1 MLKRVLPA
9 VLAVGMANSAMALEV
24 LNGDFEAGLTG
35 WDVVASGSGF
45 AMDLGGIAALSANA
59 SLLQAQTWN
68 VGDQLS
74 FDWRF
79 VSGEGELA
87 GSEIDVYNDFSLFSV
102 LDSSLNVLFSVTL
115 ADVQDILRPDAGT
128 PAYNGEWSNFD
139 FTFNFAGEGFISFGV
154 FNMPAGDVEFPSQLF
169 VDNVVGIEAGP
180 VTPPTTVPEPGT
192 LALLGLG
199 LAGLGL
205 SRRRAAR

>member
-1 MLKRVLPA
+1 
-9 VLAVGMANSAMALEV
+9 MALEV
-24 LNGDFEAGLTG
+24 LNGDFEAGLTS
-35 WDVVASGSGF
+35 WDVVAAGAGS
-45 AMDLGGIAALSANA
+45 AAAVDGAAVLTANA
-59 SLLQAQTWN
+59 SLNQAQTWA
-68 VGDQLS
+68 VGDRLS

-79 VSGEGELA
+79 VSGEGDLPA
-87 GSEIDVYNDFSLFSV
+87 SDVSVYNDYSV
-102 LDSSLNVLFSVTL
+102 FRLLDASMNELLSFTL
-115 ADVQDILRPDAGT
+115 ADVQDMLLPEPGT
-128 PAYNGEWSNFD
+128 PAYDGQWSTFD
-139 FTFNFAGEGFISFGV
+139 YTFDFAGEGFISFGV
-154 FNMPAGDVEFPSQLF
+154 FNMPEGDFEFSSQLF

>member
-9 VLAVGMANSAMALEV
+9 LLAVGMTNSAMALEV
-24 LNGDFEAGLTG
+24 LNGDFEAGLTS
-35 WDVVASGSGF
+35 WDVVAAGAGS
-45 AMDLGGIAALSANA
+45 AAAVDGAAVLTANA
-59 SLLQAQTWN
+59 SLNQAQTWA
-68 VGDQLS
+68 VGDRLS

-79 VSGEGELA
+79 VSGEGDLPA
-87 GSEIDVYNDFSLFSV
+87 SDVSVYNDYSV
-102 LDSSLNVLFSVTL
+102 FRLLDASMNELLSFTL
-115 ADVQDILRPDAGT
+115 ADVQDMLLPEPGT
-128 PAYNGEWSNFD
+128 PAYDGQWSTFD
-139 FTFNFAGEGFISFGV
+139 YTFDFAGEGFISFGV
-154 FNMPAGDVEFPSQLF
+154 FNMPEGDFEFSSQLF

>member
-35 WDVVASGSGF
+35 WDVVAAGAGS
-45 AMDLGGIAALSANA
+45 AAALDGAAVLTANA
-59 SLLQAQTWN
+59 SLYQAQTWA
-68 VGDQLS
+68 VGDRLS

-79 VSGEGELA
+79 VSGEGDLPA
-87 GSEIDVYNDFSLFSV
+87 SDVNVYNDYSVFRLLDASMNELFA
-102 LDSSLNVLFSVTL
+102 VTL
-115 ADVQDILRPDAGT
+115 ADVQDVLLPEPGT
-128 PAYNGEWSNFD
+128 SAYNGQWSTFD
-139 FTFNFAGEGFISFGV
+139 FTFDFAGEGFISFGV

>member
-1 MLKRVLPA
+1 
-9 VLAVGMANSAMALEV
+9 MALEV
-24 LNGDFEAGLTG
+24 LNGDFEAGLTS
-35 WDVVASGSGF
+35 WDVVAAGAGS
-45 AMDLGGIAALSANA
+45 AAAVDGAAVLTANA
-59 SLLQAQTWN
+59 SLNQAQTWA
-68 VGDQLS
+68 VGDRLS

-79 VSGEGELA
+79 VSGEGDLPA
-87 GSEIDVYNDFSLFSV
+87 SDVSVYNDYSV
-102 LDSSLNVLFSVTL
+102 FRLLDASMNELLSFTL
-115 ADVQDILRPDAGT
+115 ADVQDILLPEPGT
-128 PAYNGEWSNFD
+128 PAYDGQWSTFD
-139 FTFNFAGEGFISFGV
+139 YTFDFAGEGFISFGV
-154 FNMPAGDVEFPSQLF
+154 FNMPEGDFEFSSQLF

>member
-9 VLAVGMANSAMALEV
+9 LLAVGMTNSAMALEV
-24 LNGDFEAGLTG
+24 LNGDFEAGLTS
-35 WDVVASGSGF
+35 WDVVAAGAGS
-45 AMDLGGIAALSANA
+45 AAAVDGAAVLTANA
-59 SLLQAQTWN
+59 SLNQAQTWA
-68 VGDQLS
+68 VGDRLS

-79 VSGEGELA
+79 VSGEGDLPA
-87 GSEIDVYNDFSLFSV
+87 SDVSVYNDYSV
-102 LDSSLNVLFSVTL
+102 FRLLDASMNELLSFTL
-115 ADVQDILRPDAGT
+115 ADVQDILLPEPGT
-128 PAYNGEWSNFD
+128 PAYDGQWSTFD
-139 FTFNFAGEGFISFGV
+139 YTFDFAGEGFISFGV
-154 FNMPAGDVEFPSQLF
+154 FNMPEGDFEFSSQLF